1 MKKLLLLFSLFFGLN
16 AFAAAPIPIKG
27 QGTATNTAII
37 GGASRDVKWMARQDA
52 ARNAIE
58 SELSK
63 GSEALRQQF
72 RQLGDNFNVEDFEK
86 KRILKERL
94 KTVFEE
100 DKRDKTVTAFFSGS
114 LDVSALRDELNTMAS
129 TRVATT
135 DGAAPMA
142 LSKDKV
148 AVFFT
153 ARKYAGAD
161 KFDDVV
167 TKTVKA
173 QTNKEAEA
181 SQKATDDGVAT
192 SETTLRQAK
201 TVLGGGTTEREAKEV
216 YELDGPMREHL
227 AAGLLDRASSK
238 GFNRIVDGATLES
251 SADLDAAYGA
261 GNVVPAKIY
270 KKIANEVKE
279 RSAKIKNIVIGT
291 LDFSAPG
298 KDEVTGQVKILASL
312 SGKVFGFDEDGELEI
327 VVSLKPISKYGM
339 AGSKENARKA
349 CVDLLSEEAMDEIIT
364 KLNNKKKN
372 D

>member
-1 MKKLLLLFSLFFGLN
+1 MKKLLLLFSLLFALN
-16 AFAAAPIPIKG
+16 ASAAAPIPIKG

-72 RQLGDNFNVEDFEK
+72 RQLGDKFNIEDFEK
-86 KRILKERL
+86 KRIVKERL

-100 DKRDKTVTAFFSGS
+100 DKKDKTVTAFFSGT
-114 LDVSALRDELNTMAS
+114 LDVSALRDEMNSMAS
-129 TRVATT
+129 SGGATT

-153 ARKYAGAD
+153 ARLNAAAE
-161 KFDDVV
+161 KFDDNVN
-167 TKTVKA
+167 KTAKK
-173 QTNKEAEA
+173 QSNKEAEA

-192 SETTLRQAK
+192 SETTLQQSK
-201 TVLGGGTTEREAKEV
+201 IVSGGSTIVRRDKQI

-238 GFNRIVDGATLES
+238 GFNRIVDGATMES
-251 SADLDAAYGA
+251 STELDAAFGG
-261 GNVVPAKIY
+261 GNVVPPKIY
-270 KKIANEVKE
+270 KKIATEVRE
-279 RSAKIKNIVIGT
+279 RSAKIKNIIIGT

-298 KDEVTGQVKILASL
+298 KDAVTGQVKILASL
-312 SGKVFGFDEDGELEI
+312 SGKVYAFDEDGELE
-327 VVSLKPISKYGM
+327 VVAALKPISKSGM
-339 AGSKENARKA
+339 AGTEEDARKSG
-349 CVDLLSEEAMDEIIT
+349 VDLLSEEAMDEIIT